1 MTINQ
6 FLNSMKPVDDIDY
19 KICLVDFM
27 IGSMETYMFDHLGET
42 GWKEFSHSV
51 PGGFRDVKSVMVSTT
66 NNDDIVLSLILS

>member
-27 IGSMETYMFDHLGET
+27 IGSMETYTFDHLGET
-42 GWKEFSHSV
+42 RWKEFTHSV
-51 PGGFRDVKSVMVSTT
+51 PGGFRDVKSVRLSTT

>member
-27 IGSMETYMFDHLGET
+27 IGSM
-42 GWKEFSHSV
+42 V
-51 PGGFRDVKSVMVSTT
+51 CVKLTVGS
-66 NNDDIVLSLILS
+66 NIVLPVG